1 MNDEQTRTTADL
13 EQEEESANFNEKPD
27 LRNVDY
33 NKLNSENSEVRRQQ
47 LDNIAEAALEF
58 QPRGYTLETTEVRF
72 YFIEKSG
79 SLIAFEIV
87 HLIKI

>member
-58 QPRGYTLETTEVRF
+58 QPRGYTLETTEVGF
-72 YFIEKSG
+72 YFIKKPG
-79 SLIAFEIV
+79 YFIV
-87 HLIKI
+87 F